1 MLRSPLPCLAG
12 LAALLAACGPPPRPG
27 QPPRH
32 VLLITVDTLRADH
45 LSCYLYPRATSVT
58 PSSPE
63 ERAAGGGWSIDRLA
77 EKGVLFAEAFAPRGE
92 TFPSIA
98 TLMTGQ
104 GPFHHGAF
112 DNLNRL
118 EEQHETL
125 AERFAASGFATGAF
139 TTNRLLGPAIDPS
152 GRTRVPSGIEQ
163 GFAEFQHLWNE
174 ADRDLAAVGAAA
186 TWSKARRAEGDPPQF
201 LWLHLMGPHLPYD
214 PAPLHGRDFG
224 RLFAD
229 PSYSGPADGSRE
241 FLDPIYA
248 AGRGLEPLDVARV
261 VALYDG
267 EIARINYLLSLFW
280 LTLFGG
286 EGGAAAERDTLVI
299 FAADHGEELYQRHG
313 YWGHSKSVYSSVL
326 HVPLLIS
333 HPASLTGSR
342 VIGEVVELADLAPTL
357 CDWFALPA
365 LSGSTGRSLLP
376 LVDSYVRR
384 PFERRPAFGQW
395 SDRIFSVT
403 DGDWRLVYNP
413 ERLTPDDPPA
423 GPYPIPPLALFDR
436 RRDPLELADVSA
448 REPETVARLLRE
460 LEAWLERV
468 PEGSPRSTAVDGALA
483 ESLRA
488 MGYLDTPRAE
498 PPEPARTEPAEAPSA
513 EPAQPLRAEPAEA
526 PPAEPE
532 SGDAPGPEAG
542 GGQE

>member
-1 MLRSPLPCLAG
+1 MPRPPVLRSALPLLCG
-12 LAALLAACGPPPRPG
+12 LALGLSGCGPPPRPG

-98 TLMTGQ
+98 TLMTGR

-118 EEQHETL
+118 DQVHETL
-125 AERFAASGFATGAF
+125 AERFGEAGFATAAF
-139 TTNRLLGPAIDPS
+139 TTNRLLGPASDPL

-163 GFAEFQHLWNE
+163 GFGEFQHLWNE
-174 ADRDLAAVGAAA
+174 SDRDLAAVGAAA
-186 TWSKARRAEGDPPQF
+186 NWSKAQRAAGDPPQF

-214 PAPLHGRDFG
+214 PSPLHGRDFG
-224 RLFAD
+224 RLFSD
-229 PSYSGPADGSRE
+229 PDYAGQADGSRE
-241 FLDPIYA
+241 FLDPLYA
-248 AGRGLEPLDVARV
+248 QGQGLDPLDVARV

-267 EIARINYLLSLFW
+267 EIARVNYLLSLFW

-286 EGGAAAERDTLVI
+286 EGGAAAERDTLVV

-326 HVPLLIS
+326 QVPLILC
-333 HPASLTGSR
+333 HPGSLTGSR
-342 VIGEVVELADLAPTL
+342 VVGEVVELADLAPTL
-357 CDWFALPA
+357 CDWFRLPDLA
-365 LSGSTGRSLLP
+365 GATGRSLLP
-376 LVDSYVRR
+376 LVDSYIRR

-395 SDRIFSVT
+395 SDRIFSLT

-413 ERLTPDDPPA
+413 EGVTPDDPPA
-423 GPYPIPPLALFDR
+423 GPYPIPTLALFDR
-436 RRDPLELADVSA
+436 RRDPLELTDVSA
-448 REPETVARLLRE
+448 REPAVVKRLLGA
-460 LEAWLERV
+460 LEGWLDAV
-468 PEGSPRSTAVDGALA
+468 PPGSPRSTAVDGALS
-483 ESLRA
+483 ESLRSL
-488 MGYLDTPRAE
+488 GYLDAPRAPAPEE
-498 PPEPARTEPAEAPSA
+498 PGAEPGPDPEPGAA
-513 EPAQPLRAEPAEA
+513 
-526 PPAEPE
+526 
-532 SGDAPGPEAG
+532 SGSG
-542 GGQE
+542 G